1 MNSNRLRGQHSIA
14 TVQDRRPVAAA
25 TTTLLTQCRRTDF
38 GIGVGCGDAVRLRT
52 DVGRSVFRDC
62 RVDADD
68 QLPDAAMAASVALP
82 ERYRQPTAT
91 VPATAHH
98 QATAMSAEGDRSQH
112 RRHYQ
117 NGYRPHHAKY
127 NSVSAGSA
135 LSKSMRYA
143 DGWLY
148 ERDAGAGG
156 AGTVGRHGAAS
167 CRNKSRSTFLGR
179 EHFGT
184 VAAAAVAV
192 AAAAATVQV
201 APSSEDPYDRV
212 RRNRMATAATAAG
225 KLDRKRNR
233 SGSPRTPSPDYDDT
247 GAGGRVVSSS
257 RRSILECNV
266 NPYDLLQQTS
276 DNDDNDDDGGGDGDC
291 PKRMSLKDKFMN
303 RIQDTV
309 FAKNKSSIGGFGSF
323 SSNGSAKKT
332 PVDRNAGGGVNIA
345 GHTVRLFD
353 GPKSPAS
360 HKNASSVWYDDGSA
374 SDVATTVAPGTD
386 QSPVRPPRRR
396 CKPTTGVDLSTGPA
410 KRSHSLT
417 TCGMTTMSAE
427 IKSILKKPTSLTTD
441 DLSPV
446 RSRTPVTATSAEVVG
461 ASPCSGPQKK
471 TKKQVQFDIVSVV
484 LEKPREDDGHHS
496 ETATSVVTENSVE
509 HTALPTPAPPTP
521 TAAHHPQHRQDQNP
535 LCSGPEAIVAAV
547 ERKLKRSLSDRQ
559 NSGNATGLD
568 DVTVFNDTMRIHV
581 RHKSRPD
588 SRVAFD
594 RPAEPPPPP
603 PPPPPKTSS
612 PTITELFLCGRRTGG
627 GGEDND
633 DDHNNNNNNRTV
645 VQVSPS
651 EELGTCPEYPAE
663 PEQKTS
669 ILINSSP
676 GLKTSVIIGE
686 GGAAYAASS
695 DNKVTISIRPTGNT
709 GRGGRTG
716 NYRSNVTVVDR
727 AGSRMS
733 DFIRMNYDPV
743 QAARLDVT
751 PHVCGRRSSGGDTT
765 PLVSPYRVSEIEKH
779 HMAVHP
785 LSDTESSSESCYA
798 SAKEDASYS
807 SASSASSS
815 SFSSTSSSAAAIMAA
830 DTEPIYEEISESPT
844 PPPLPSCPPPD
855 RADHEPA
862 AILPCR
868 SIFEGATKYDIINYL
883 VDAKR
888 RCGSLHDTSALHPKF
903 VVVSDDQA
911 AAESDSCGGGGA
923 CNDSGEESSSYGGC
937 SPAAVAAILQS
948 ADAAKRAAV
957 EIERNDS
964 GVGSETSQSSRSKWQ
979 QQQQQQQQHETQHS
993 CEDCDQPVEIQTTDG
1008 GIMFAPLVCRKCHK
1022 RRAERREIIAEIVE
1036 TEEKYGRDLDIVTE
1050 EFYRPMMVAGLLN
1063 ADQLTTV
1070 FLNVSELKEHSAA
1083 LSQKLRD
1090 AYEIAVEQ
1098 GDDDLLTVN
1107 IGRLFLEASPSMLHA
1122 FQSYCTRQ
1130 GNAALLLAN
1139 LEKEKELLR
1148 IFLRVSQMENA
1159 VLRRMNLNSFLMVP
1173 VQRVTKYPLLLARLY
1188 KVTPEHHLEA
1198 RQTLNEARHKIQ
1210 LHLEHIN
1217 SLAKDISSTKLW
1229 RKIYAINGKRPDN
1242 EDLADIKFRKV
1253 AVDVL
1258 EWSGLGEEIRFA
1270 MEGRLL
1276 YTQPSD
1282 HNWRRGGRTI
1292 KLMPI
1297 NAIIV
1302 TLGKPNDNYN
1312 PDADD
1317 ISFPRQNGIRDAS
1330 LVLLKE
1336 KSGRIS
1342 LLREP
1347 MYLDRCV
1354 LCCESDWDDYFE
1366 LHEITTKDTYIL
1378 KGQDGEQT
1386 KMWYK
1391 QLQYHCQTLGC
1402 WRKRRNAL
1410 ANIMI
1415 NRNCT

>member
-14 TVQDRRPVAAA
+14 TVRDRRPAA
-25 TTTLLTQCRRTDF
+25 TATATLLTQCRRTNF
-38 GIGVGCGDAVRLRT
+38 GIGVGCGDAARLRT
-52 DVGRSVFRDC
+52 DGGRSVFRNG
-62 RVDADD
+62 VVGADNELSND
-68 QLPDAAMAASVALP
+68 AMAASVALP

-91 VPATAHH
+91 IPAASHH
-98 QATAMSAEGDRSQH
+98 QAKAMATDGDRSQH

-148 ERDAGAGG
+148 ERDAGGG
-156 AGTVGRHGAAS
+156 GGTVGRHSAAGG
-167 CRNKSRSTFLGR
+167 RNKSRSTFLDR
-179 EHFGT
+179 DHFGT
-184 VAAAAVAV
+184 VAAAAVAA
-192 AAAAATVQV
+192 AAAAATVV
-201 APSSEDPYDRV
+201 APPSEDPYERV
-212 RRNRMATAATAAG
+212 RRNRMANTVTAIG

-247 GAGGRVVSSS
+247 GSGNSVVSSS

-276 DNDDNDDDGGGDGDC
+276 DNDDDDNDVDGDS

-309 FAKNKSSIGGFGSF
+309 FNKNKSSIGGFGSF
-323 SSNGSAKKT
+323 SSKK
-332 PVDRNAGGGVNIA
+332 PVLDRNTDGGVNIA
-345 GHTVRLFD
+345 GHTVRLFN
-353 GPKSPAS
+353 GNKSPAT
-360 HKNASSVWYDDGSA
+360 HENASSVWYDDGS
-374 SDVATTVAPGTD
+374 STDVAATVAVETD

-396 CKPTTGVDLSTGPA
+396 CKPTTGFHLSTGPA

-417 TCGMTTMSAE
+417 TCGTTTVSAE
-427 IKSILKKPTSLTTD
+427 IKSILKKPASLTTD

-446 RSRTPVTATSAEVVG
+446 RSRTPVSASSVIVNG
-461 ASPCSGPQKK
+461 VSPCNGLQRKM
-471 TKKQVQFDIVSVV
+471 KKQVQFDIVSVTV
-484 LEKPREDDGHHS
+484 EKSSKDDGRHS
-496 ETATSVVTENSVE
+496 KTAALPGTENRVE
-509 HTALPTPAPPTP
+509 HTPLTTPTPPTISS
-521 TAAHHPQHRQDQNP
+521 THHLQHRKDQDP
-535 LCSGPEAIVAAV
+535 SCSGPDAIVAAV

-559 NSGNATGLD
+559 NSGNAIGSD

-588 SRVAFD
+588 SRVMFE

-603 PPPPPKTSS
+603 PPPPPSAST
-612 PTITELFLCGRRTGG
+612 PTITELFLCGNRTGYSSV
-627 GGEDND
+627 DND
-633 DDHNNNNNNRTV
+633 DNNNDNRTV

-651 EELGTCPEYPAE
+651 DELRKCPEYPVE

-686 GGAAYAASS
+686 GGAAYAASF
-695 DNKVTISIRPTGNT
+695 DNKVTISIGPTGST
-709 GRGGRTG
+709 GRGNKCG
-716 NYRSNVTVVDR
+716 NYKSNVTVVDR

-743 QAARLDVT
+743 QAAHLDVT
-751 PHVCGRRSSGGDTT
+751 PHVCGRRSGSGGTT

-779 HMAVHP
+779 HTAVHP
-785 LSDTESSSESCYA
+785 MSDTESSSESCYA

-807 SASSASSS
+807 SASSASTS
-815 SFSSTSSSAAAIMAA
+815 SFSSTSSSATAAAMAP
-830 DTEPIYEEISESPT
+830 DSEPIYEEISESPT

-862 AILPCR
+862 TALPCR

-888 RCGSLHDTSALHPKF
+888 RCGSLHDTSACHPKF
-903 VVVSDDQA
+903 VVVTDEQA
-911 AAESDSCGGGGA
+911 AGESDVCSGSTF
-923 CNDSGEESSSYGGC
+923 NDSGEESPSYSGC
-937 SPAAVAAILQS
+937 GPAMTAMLQS
-948 ADAAKRAAV
+948 ADPAKKAV
-957 EIERNDS
+957 VDIERNDS

-979 QQQQQQQQHETQHS
+979 QQQQQQPHETQHS
-993 CEDCDQPVEIQTTDG
+993 CEDCDQPVEIQTTDS

-1036 TEEKYGRDLDIVTE
+1036 TEEKYGRDLDIITE

-1229 RKIYAINGKRPDN
+1229 RKIYAINGKRSDN

-1312 PDADD
+1312 PDADN
-1317 ISFPRQNGIRDAS
+1317 ITFPRQNGIKDAS

-1415 NRNCT
+1415 NKN

>member
-1 MNSNRLRGQHSIA
+1 
-14 TVQDRRPVAAA
+14 
-25 TTTLLTQCRRTDF
+25 
-38 GIGVGCGDAVRLRT
+38 
-52 DVGRSVFRDC
+52 
-62 RVDADD
+62 
-68 QLPDAAMAASVALP
+68 
-82 ERYRQPTAT
+82 
-91 VPATAHH
+91 
-98 QATAMSAEGDRSQH
+98 
-112 RRHYQ
+112 
-117 NGYRPHHAKY
+117 
-127 NSVSAGSA
+127 
-135 LSKSMRYA
+135 
-143 DGWLY
+143 
-148 ERDAGAGG
+148 
-156 AGTVGRHGAAS
+156 
-167 CRNKSRSTFLGR
+167 
-179 EHFGT
+179 
-184 VAAAAVAV
+184 
-192 AAAAATVQV
+192 
-201 APSSEDPYDRV
+201 
-212 RRNRMATAATAAG
+212 
-225 KLDRKRNR
+225 
-233 SGSPRTPSPDYDDT
+233 
-247 GAGGRVVSSS
+247 
-257 RRSILECNV
+257 
-266 NPYDLLQQTS
+266 
-276 DNDDNDDDGGGDGDC
+276 
-291 PKRMSLKDKFMN
+291 
-303 RIQDTV
+303 
-309 FAKNKSSIGGFGSF
+309 
-323 SSNGSAKKT
+323 
-332 PVDRNAGGGVNIA
+332 
-345 GHTVRLFD
+345 
-353 GPKSPAS
+353 
-360 HKNASSVWYDDGSA
+360 
-374 SDVATTVAPGTD
+374 
-386 QSPVRPPRRR
+386 
-396 CKPTTGVDLSTGPA
+396 
-410 KRSHSLT
+410 
-417 TCGMTTMSAE
+417 MTTISAE
-427 IKSILKKPTSLTTD
+427 IKSILKKPASLTTD

-446 RSRTPVTATSAEVVG
+446 RSRTPVTASSVTVVG
-461 ASPCSGPQKK
+461 ANPCSGLQKK
-471 TKKQVQFDIVSVV
+471 TKKQVQFDIVPVAV
-484 LEKPREDDGHHS
+484 EKTNEDDSCHS
-496 ETATSVVTENSVE
+496 ETATLAVTETRDE
-509 HTALPTPAPPTP
+509 HTPPTTPTPPTP
-521 TAAHHPQHRQDQNP
+521 STAYNLQHRQDQKQ
-535 LCSGPEAIVAAV
+535 LCSGPDAIVAAV

-559 NSGNATGLD
+559 NSGNTTGSD
-568 DVTVFNDTMRIHV
+568 EVTVFNDTMRIHV

-588 SRVAFD
+588 SRVMFD

-603 PPPPPKTSS
+603 PPPPPPSSTST
-612 PTITELFLCGRRTGG
+612 PTITELFLCGSRTGSVG
-627 GGEDND
+627 VDND
-633 DDHNNNNNNRTV
+633 NRTV

-651 EELGTCPEYPAE
+651 DELRTRPEYPIE

-695 DNKVTISIRPTGNT
+695 DNKVTISIGPTGNT
-709 GRGGRTG
+709 GRGNRCG
-716 NYRSNVTVVDR
+716 NYKSNVTVVDR

-733 DFIRMNYDPV
+733 DFIKMNYDPV

-751 PHVCGRRSSGGDTT
+751 PHVCGRRSSGSDTT

-779 HMAVHP
+779 HTSVHP
-785 LSDTESSSESCYA
+785 MSDTESSSESCYA

-807 SASSASSS
+807 SASSASTS
-815 SFSSTSSSAAAIMAA
+815 SFSSTSSSAIAAAMAA
-830 DTEPIYEEISESPT
+830 DSEPIYEEISESPT

-862 AILPCR
+862 IALPCR

-888 RCGSLHDTSALHPKF
+888 RCGSLHDTSSCHPKF
-903 VVVSDDQA
+903 VVVTDEQA
-911 AAESDSCGGGGA
+911 AGESDACSGGA
-923 CNDSGEESSSYGGC
+923 FNDSGEESSSYGACG
-937 SPAAVAAILQS
+937 PAEAAMLQS

-957 EIERNDS
+957 DIERNDS

-993 CEDCDQPVEIQTTDG
+993 CEDCDQLVEIQTTDG

-1036 TEEKYGRDLDIVTE
+1036 TEEKYGRDLDIITE

-1090 AYEIAVEQ
+1090 AYEIAIEQ

-1258 EWSGLGEEIRFA
+1258 EWSGLGEEIRFS

-1302 TLGKPNDNYN
+1302 TLGKPNENYN

-1317 ISFPRQNGIRDAS
+1317 IAFPRQNGIRDAS

-1354 LCCESDWDDYFE
+1354 VCCESDWDDYFE

>member
-1 MNSNRLRGQHSIA
+1 MNSSNRLRRQHSTNSSRPISTTPIA
-14 TVQDRRPVAAA
+14 TPVPAQCLAFVEGRRSMPVV
-25 TTTLLTQCRRTDF
+25 
-38 GIGVGCGDAVRLRT
+38 VGPFAKPSST
-52 DVGRSVFRDC
+52 P
-62 RVDADD
+62 VDADTT
-68 QLPDAAMAASVALP
+68 MAASVVVL
-82 ERYRQPTAT
+82 ERFQQQPFG
-91 VPATAHH
+91 HH
-98 QATAMSAEGDRSQH
+98 H
-112 RRHYQ
+112 
-117 NGYRPHHAKY
+117 RPHHRAHNKY
-127 NSVSAGSA
+127 ASVSAGSA

-143 DGWLY
+143 DEWLY
-148 ERDAGAGG
+148 DRSG
-156 AGTVGRHGAAS
+156 AGTVGYSGRKA
-167 CRNKSRSTFLGR
+167 RSTFLGR
-179 EHFGT
+179 EQFD
-184 VAAAAVAV
+184 AAAVAALVIGGPASSAV
-192 AAAAATVQV
+192 A
-201 APSSEDPYDRV
+201 EDPYDRV
-212 RRNRMATAATAAG
+212 RKNRMASPATSMAV
-225 KLDRKRNR
+225 DSNRNR
-233 SGSPRTPSPDYDDT
+233 SCSPRTPSPDYDDT
-247 GAGGRVVSSS
+247 GGGRGANG

-266 NPYDLLQQTS
+266 NPYDLLRPS
-276 DNDDNDDDGGGDGDC
+276 CDDDES

-303 RIQDTV
+303 KLQDSV
-309 FAKNKSSIGGFGSF
+309 FPKRGLA
-323 SSNGSAKKT
+323 AKKGHSSST
-332 PVDRNAGGGVNIA
+332 CSSPTAVNGGVNIA

-353 GPKSPAS
+353 GKSPS
-360 HKNASSVWYDDGSA
+360 SDKRGTTSSVWYDDGSTEDNIQLDDDKPRL
-374 SDVATTVAPGTD
+374 DVKTKTVTSETLQN

-396 CKPTTGVDLSTGPA
+396 CKPTGRGQYGSA

-417 TCGMTTMSAE
+417 AGITPSSE
-427 IKSILKKPTSLTTD
+427 IKSILKKPASLTTD

-446 RSRTPVTATSAEVVG
+446 RTTKTLAVPTAKDAVLYSSTS
-461 ASPCSGPQKK
+461 QKK
-471 TKKQVQFDIVSVV
+471 TKKQVQFDIEAPSTVEESANETDVREEVESAVV
-484 LEKPREDDGHHS
+484 NGIHQNNTKDGKFCQDDGI
-496 ETATSVVTENSVE
+496 
-509 HTALPTPAPPTP
+509 TPVLA
-521 TAAHHPQHRQDQNP
+521 
-535 LCSGPEAIVAAV
+535 AAV

-559 NSGNATGLD
+559 SSSNGPRMTGASD
-568 DVTVFNDTMRIHV
+568 VVTVFNDTMRIHV
-581 RHKSRPD
+581 RHKSRLD
-588 SRVAFD
+588 SRLAFD
-594 RPAEPPPPP
+594 RPTDPPPLPP
-603 PPPPPKTSS
+603 LQSTSENS
-612 PTITELFLCGRRTGG
+612 TAAVDSAITELFLDGG
-627 GGEDND
+627 NAK
-633 DDHNNNNNNRTV
+633 TV
-645 VQVSPS
+645 VQVSPPGDNQQS
-651 EELGTCPEYPAE
+651 LVA
-663 PEQKTS
+663 EQKTS
-669 ILINSSP
+669 ILVNTSSP
-676 GLKTSVIIGE
+676 GRLKTSVIIGE
-686 GGAAYAASS
+686 GGSAYAATS
-695 DNKVTISIRPTGNT
+695 DNKVTISIGPTNGTSLPAGNNNAYN
-709 GRGGRTG
+709 
-716 NYRSNVTVVDR
+716 NYKSNVTL
-727 AGSRMS
+727 GSATNGMAE
-733 DFIRMNYDPV
+733 FIRLNYDPV
-743 QAARLDVT
+743 LAARLEVT
-751 PHVCGRRSSGGDTT
+751 PHVCGRPTRARRTST
-765 PLVSPYRVSEIEKH
+765 LVDPYRVSDINKH
-779 HMAVHP
+779 AEV
-785 LSDTESSSESCYA
+785 SDTDDSSESCYA

-807 SASSASSS
+807 STEASSLHYNDS
-815 SFSSTSSSAAAIMAA
+815 
-830 DTEPIYEEISESPT
+830 DPIYEEIPET

-855 RADHEPA
+855 RSDHDTA
-862 AILPCR
+862 ALPSR

-888 RCGSLHDTSALHPKF
+888 RCCALQDAVPHPKF
-903 VVVSDDQA
+903 VVVGDEQDTA
-911 AAESDSCGGGGA
+911 AVAAAVAAATEAAVAESDSGNGA
-923 CNDSGEESSSYGGC
+923 NCSDSSSEEYGHLQQDL
-937 SPAAVAAILQS
+937 VAMAS
-948 ADAAKRAAV
+948 KKASVD
-957 EIERNDS
+957 IERNDS

-979 QQQQQQQQHETQHS
+979 QQHETQHS
-993 CEDCDQPVEIQTTDG
+993 CEDCDQAVEVQTTDG

-1036 TEEKYGRDLDIVTE
+1036 TEEKYGRDLDIVME

-1063 ADQLTTV
+1063 ADQLSAV
-1070 FLNVSELKEHSAA
+1070 FLNVAELREHSAA

-1173 VQRVTKYPLLLARLY
+1173 VQRVTKYPLLLARLC

-1229 RKIYAINGKRPDN
+1229 RKIYAINGKRPDS
-1242 EDLADIKFRKV
+1242 EDLADIKFRKA

-1270 MEGRLL
+1270 VEGRLL

-1282 HNWRRGGRTI
+1282 NNWRRAGRTI

-1312 PDADD
+1312 PDSEDVG
-1317 ISFPRQNGIRDAS
+1317 FPRQNGIRDAS

-1336 KSGRIS
+1336 KGGRIS

-1354 LCCESDWDDYFE
+1354 ICCENELDDYFE

-1378 KGQDGEQT
+1378 KGQDTEQT
-1386 KMWYK
+1386 KLWYR